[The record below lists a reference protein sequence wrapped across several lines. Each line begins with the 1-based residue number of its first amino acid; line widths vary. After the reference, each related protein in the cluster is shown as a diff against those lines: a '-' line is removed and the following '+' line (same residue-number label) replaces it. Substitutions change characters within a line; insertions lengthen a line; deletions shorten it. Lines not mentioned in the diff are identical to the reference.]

1 MGLAYLAAVTPPDW
15 TVTLVDE
22 NIAPAVLPD
31 ADLVGITSFTSTINR
46 AYGLASVYRA
56 RTVPVVMGGIHP
68 TMLSEE
74 ARQFADSVVRGEA
87 EAVWPQVLRD
97 AQAGCLKPLY
107 EGRPQRLADLPHPR
121 RDLFDLGYAWGT
133 LQTSRGCPMDCHF
146 CSVTAFNGR
155 RFRQRPVADVL
166 QELATIPQR
175 HIFFVDDNLL
185 GYGRQA
191 EARAVEL
198 FRGMVERGLGKRFVC
213 QTSLNFAD
221 NPQVLKW
228 AQKAGCK
235 MIFVGLESVSEGS
248 LESMG
253 KSYNLKK
260 GTDQYAACI
269 RRCHA
274 HGIGVIG
281 ALIFGNDEDDPG
293 IFDRTLGFIRTS
305 GLDVIQITFATPL
318 PGTRLFEQLQREG
331 RLTRTD
337 FPRDWKDYS
346 FSRIL
351 FRTRGMS
358 AEDFYRGMVYVKDHL
373 YTPMPFIRR
382 VFRTL
387 LETRDPATAAMAY
400 KLNKGYRRG
409 YLETAYFQPY
419 SSMHR
424 RASARKPTRSRRPF
438 AARDGS
444 PKGPGRRAVDDRSV

>member
-1 MGLAYLAAVTPPDW
+1 MTPPDW

-22 NIAPAVLPD
+22 NIAPAVLPE

-46 AYGLASVYRA
+46 AYELATAYRD
-56 RTVPVVMGGIHP
+56 REVPVVMGGIHP
-68 TMLSEE
+68 TMVSEE

-87 EAVWPQVLRD
+87 EALWPQVLQD
-97 AQAGCLKPLY
+97 AEGGCLKPIY
-107 EGRPQRLADLPHPR
+107 EGRPELLSDLPHPR
-121 RDLFDLGYAWGT
+121 RDLFDPCYAWGT

-166 QELATIPQR
+166 DELATIPQR
-175 HIFFVDDNLL
+175 NIFFVDDNLL

-191 EARAVEL
+191 EARAIQL
-198 FRGMVERGLGKRFVC
+198 FRGMVERGLRKRFAC

-260 GTDQYAACI
+260 GTGQYAACI

-281 ALIFGNDEDDPG
+281 ALIFGSDQDDPR
-293 IFDRTLGFIRTS
+293 IFERTLHFIRTS

-318 PGTRLFEQLQREG
+318 PGTRFFEQLQREG
-331 RLTRTD
+331 RLTHTD
-337 FPRDWKDYS
+337 FPEDWKAYS

-358 AEDFYRGMVYVKDHL
+358 AEDLYLGMVYVKDHL
-373 YTPMPFIRR
+373 YTPIPFVRR
-382 VFRTL
+382 ALRTL
-387 LETRDPATAAMAY
+387 LETRDLATAAMAY

-424 RASARKPTRSRRPF
+424 QASSRQPAQSLQRC
-438 AARDGS
+438 AAREGAQGS
-444 PKGPGRRAVDDRSV
+444 SGECAVDD

>member
-1 MGLAYLAAVTPPDW
+1 M
-15 TVTLVDE
+15 TLVDE
-22 NIAPAVLPD
+22 NIAPAVLPE

-46 AYGLASVYRA
+46 AYELARAYRK
-56 RTVPVVMGGIHP
+56 RNVPVVMGGIHP
-68 TMLSEE
+68 TMAPEE
-74 ARQFADSVVRGEA
+74 ARQFADSIVRGEA
-87 EAVWPQVLRD
+87 EALWPAVLQD
-97 AQAGCLKPLY
+97 AEGGRLKAVY
-107 EGRPQRLADLPHPR
+107 EGRPERLSELPHPKR
-121 RDLFDLGYAWGT
+121 ELFDAGYAWGT

-155 RFRQRPVADVL
+155 RFRQRPVGDVL
-166 QELATIPQR
+166 DELATIPQR
-175 HIFFVDDNLL
+175 QIFFVDDNLL

-191 EARAVEL
+191 EARAIEL
-198 FRGMVERGLGKRFVC
+198 FRGMVERRLRKRFAC

-221 NPQVLKW
+221 NPHVLKW

-260 GTDQYAACI
+260 GTAQYAACI

-281 ALIFGNDEDDPG
+281 AFIFGSDKDDPG

-305 GLDVIQITFATPL
+305 GLDVVQITFATPL
-318 PGTRLFEQLQREG
+318 PGTRFFEQLQREG

-337 FPRDWKDYS
+337 FPKDWKAYS

-351 FRTRGMS
+351 FRTRGLS
-358 AEDFYRGMVYVKDHL
+358 EEDLYRGMVYVKDNL
-373 YTPMPFIRR
+373 YMSLPFIRR
-382 VFRTL
+382 VLRTL
-387 LETRDPATAAMAY
+387 VETRDPATAAMAY

-419 SSMHR
+419 SSLYR
-424 RASARKPTRSRRPF
+424 RTSVRQSRRF
-438 AARDGS
+438 RRRGAASDGVRRN
-444 PKGPGRRAVDDRSV
+444 PGNRAASDRSL